1 MACIYFFLWL
11 IFNGRVNFETLIL
24 GIIISVVLDRFIR
37 NTMRVRIRGGSVF
50 TVLKLLPGMV
60 LYFFVLLYGIIKA
73 NIIMVLLTI
82 SPSPEIKPCI
92 IKMHTSLKSQAARV
106 TLANSITLT
115 PGTITI
121 SLEGNELLVH
131 ALNHDIARGLENSI
145 FERILKYLE
154 DLARA

>member
-11 IFNGRVNFETLIL
+11 IFNGRVNFETLFL
-24 GIIISVVLDRFIR
+24 GVIISVAIDVFIKK
-37 NTMRVRIRGGSVF
+37 TMRVRVSGGSFF
-50 TVLKLLPGMV
+50 TVLKLFPGMV

-73 NIIMVLLTI
+73 NIIMVLLTL
-82 SPSPEIKPCI
+82 SPNPEIEPCI
-92 IKMHTSLKSQAARV
+92 IKMHTPLKSQAARV

-145 FERILKYLE
+145 FEKILIYLE
-154 DLARA
+154 GIARA